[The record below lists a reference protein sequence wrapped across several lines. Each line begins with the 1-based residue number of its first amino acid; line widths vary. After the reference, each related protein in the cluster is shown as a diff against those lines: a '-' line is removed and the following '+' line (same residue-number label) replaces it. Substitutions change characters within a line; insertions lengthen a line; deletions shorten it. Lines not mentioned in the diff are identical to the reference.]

1 MAGSPVR
8 TIVIVAVI
16 VGLALVLRWGAGD
29 WLMLR
34 LRSLH
39 G

>member
-1 MAGSPVR
+1 MARSPVR

-16 VGLALVLRWGAGD
+16 VGLALLLRWGAGD
-29 WLMLR
+29 WVVLR